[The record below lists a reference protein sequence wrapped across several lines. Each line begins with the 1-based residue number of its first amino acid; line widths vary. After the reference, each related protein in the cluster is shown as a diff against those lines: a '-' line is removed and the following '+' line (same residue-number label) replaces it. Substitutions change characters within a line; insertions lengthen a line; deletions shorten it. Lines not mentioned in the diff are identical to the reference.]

1 MIEYANLREFINSN
15 VKKVIWVYFEGN
27 DLTDLNAE
35 KGNKTLMNYLNDL
48 SYTQDLKSKQNEIDD
63 LAIKKIE
70 KEILKFI
77 FTKLKNFLTI
87 FETRTLIYKIPPPPP
102 PPAPGPKFKKILKL
116 ANDLAIKNNSKL
128 YFVYLPEYARY
139 KKNYD
144 NTNFNLVK
152 NIVTELNI
160 PFIDIHKKSLKRKKI
175 HLNFFHLNYL
185 FIIMLKVIKES
196 VKLYII

>member
-15 VKKVIWVYFEGN
+15 VKVIWVYFEGN

-77 FTKLKNFLTI
+77 FTN
-87 FETRTLIYKIPPPPP
+87 
-102 PPAPGPKFKKILKL
+102 
-116 ANDLAIKNNSKL
+116 
-128 YFVYLPEYARY
+128 
-139 KKNYD
+139 
-144 NTNFNLVK
+144 
-152 NIVTELNI
+152 
-160 PFIDIHKKSLKRKKI
+160 
-175 HLNFFHLNYL
+175 
-185 FIIMLKVIKES
+185 
-196 VKLYII
+196 